1 MQVVENVLRLENPV
15 PNLSLTIGSFDGVHL
30 GHRSL
35 LAALFE
41 ESREAGGPSGVMIL
55 KPHPRQ
61 FFSPESAPNLLT
73 CDTQQRRL
81 LEEAGVDYLFILPF
95 CASVACADRWDFL
108 SGIVV
113 GRCGTRRLVVG
124 HDFRFGRGARG
135 NYEYLLESAPELG
148 LRVRQ
153 VDALVIKGQCV
164 SSTLIRELVIS
175 GEMEQIPKWL
185 GRRYAIEGTVVRG
198 RGIGAGRFGQA
209 RQGCQQFWCGRGHL
223 CALTHLA
230 EHAVDRIQC
239 FEHHIHQFRVDPALT
254 LAQDI
259 EHVLRDMAAL
269 HQLVQLKEAGAPFY
283 SVETAKDCIEQVSIV
298 RPAFQLDQLLGQ
310 LLKNFA
316 GFYQEI
322 LKDFFIG
329 AEAH

>member
-198 RGIGAGRFGQA
+198 RGIGAGIGFPTA
-209 RQGCQQFWCGRGHL
+209 NVEPCNS
-223 CALTHLA
+223 ALPAHGVYAA
-230 EHAVDRIQC
+230 EVILDGT
-239 FEHHIHQFRVDPALT
+239 P
-254 LAQDI
+254 
-259 EHVLRDMAAL
+259 
-269 HQLVQLKEAGAPFY
+269 
-283 SVETAKDCIEQVSIV
+283 
-298 RPAFQLDQLLGQ
+298 RPAAV
-310 LLKNFA
+310 N
-316 GFYQEI
+316 
-322 LKDFFIG
+322 IG
-329 AEAH
+329 IAPTIRQDEMTIEAHLIDYQGDLLEKTVEVVFHHRLRPEKKYPSVAELVRAIGDDVNTVREYFRAF